1 MCNLA
6 AWGYTHAAGRDA
18 VRFLPDRGAL
28 MSLTR
33 RTVLAAGLA
42 GTGTALLPGSLLAQ
56 APRKGGTL
64 NVHYSFEQRVLNPA
78 IRAGVGINMVASKM
92 IEPLVDLGT
101 DGQIKGVLAT
111 GWSASADGRA
121 ITFTLRQGVQWHDG
135 KPFTSADVQYN
146 ALELWRKLQNYG
158 TQLHRDLE
166 AVDTPDAQTAVF
178 RYARPIP
185 LDLLLRALC
194 DLGYVV
200 PRHVYEGSNPLEN
213 PANTAP
219 IGTGPFKF
227 VRYERGQ
234 YVQVEANPGYWR
246 QGAPLLEKVIWH
258 IIPDKAAAAAALET
272 GRVHL
277 STYSTLSLADLDRLS
292 KDRRFEVSGRGL
304 EGNSIN
310 NTIGFNLRRA
320 ELADVRVRRAIAHA
334 IDIDFFIENFLYGF
348 GRAATGPIPSV
359 AKAFYPGGERPYAF
373 DAKRAEALLDEAGY
387 KRGQGGI
394 RFRLKIVPIQNGE
407 DVPLF
412 ATFVQQ
418 SLRPIGI
425 DCEIVQYDYA
435 GAINAVNRDWNFDLA
450 LDWHRFRGDPA
461 VSTTVW
467 YTSGSPKGA
476 PWTNQWGWEN
486 KQADALAAAA
496 ASELDPVKR
505 KALYAD
511 WVKLVNDELP
521 VWMATERQE
530 VAATDRRVQNHHN
543 TPRWDSS
550 DYHDTWLSA

>member
-1 MCNLA
+1 M
-6 AWGYTHAAGRDA
+6 T
-18 VRFLPDRGAL
+18 
-28 MSLTR
+28 LTR
-33 RTVLAAGLA
+33 RTALVAGTVAAGA
-42 GTGTALLPGSLLAQ
+42 AVLPQGRAFSQQPL
-56 APRKGGTL
+56 KGGTL

-78 IRAGVGINMVASKM
+78 IRAGVGINMVASK
-92 IEPLVDLGT
+92 IVEPLVDLGKN
-101 DGQIKGVLAT
+101 GEIVGVLAVS
-111 GWSASADGRA
+111 WAASADGRD
-121 ITFTLRQGVQWHDG
+121 ITFKLRDGVTWHDG

-146 ALELWRKLQNYG
+146 ALELWKKLQNYG
-158 TQLHRDLE
+158 TQLHRDLV
-166 AVDTPDAQTAVF
+166 AVDTPDALTAVF
-178 RYARPIP
+178 RYANPIP

-200 PRHVYEGSNPLEN
+200 PRHLYEGTNPLEN

-219 IGTGPFKF
+219 VGTGPFKF
-227 VRYERGQ
+227 VQYERGRH
-234 YVQVEANPGYWR
+234 VAVEAHAGYWR
-246 QGAPLLEKVIWH
+246 GGSPHLGRIFWH

-277 STYSTLSLADLDRLS
+277 STYSTLSLSDLDRLG
-292 KDRRFEVSGRGL
+292 KDRRFEVSSRGL
-304 EGNSIN
+304 DGSSIN
-310 NTIGFNLRRA
+310 NTIGFNLRRK
-320 ELADVRVRRAIAHA
+320 ELSDVRVRRAIAHA
-334 IDIDFFIENFLYGF
+334 VDIDFFIENFLYGL

-359 AKAFYPGGERPYAF
+359 ATAFYPGGERPYAF
-373 DAKRAEALLDEAGY
+373 DRARAERLLDEAGY
-387 KRGQGGI
+387 RKDAQGN
-394 RFRLKIVPIQNGE
+394 RFKLKIVPIQNGE

-425 DCEIVQYDYA
+425 DTEIVNYDYA

-461 VSTTVW
+461 ISTTVW

-486 KQADALAAAA
+486 AQADALAARA
-496 ASELDPVKR
+496 ASELDPVRR
-505 KALYAD
+505 KALYAE

-550 DYHDTWLSA
+550 DYHDTWLAA